1 MAFWATLPI
10 STGDRYI
17 TARVSDATSS
27 TIVVADVGG
36 ASAPVYD
43 ALNGQ
48 AQGFVVYDFHT
59 GTKTTPST
67 GSGQAPS
74 TGSGHS
80 GGNWTETLRSEPILS
95 GTLPT
100 GNPSSW
106 TGISNSIAEAVT
118 L

>member
-59 GTKTTPST
+59 GDPST
-67 GSGQAPS
+67 CSGQAP
-74 TGSGHS
+74 HR
-80 GGNWTETLRSEPILS
+80 LRAGPFDGLRTQRRQLDRCP
-95 GTLPT
+95 GLQRVPDRV
-100 GNPSSW
+100 
-106 TGISNSIAEAVT
+106 GIH
-118 L
+118 